1 VARRPASI
9 QPLPEPRRW
18 VWWLFRF
25 PGHAVIWLRYM
36 YPRRSG
42 VLATGRRYN
51 AAIIEIAYTILIYL
65 ILLGI
70 GAFVWFVVTHSR
82 MT

>member
-18 VWWLFRF
+18 NWWFFQF

-36 YPRRSG
+36 YPKHGG

-51 AAIIEIAYTILIYL
+51 VAIIEIAYTIVIYL
-65 ILLGI
+65 ILAAI
-70 GAFVWFVVTHSR
+70 VPFVWPIVG
-82 MT
+82 